1 MNKPNLSKLIF
12 KKSYEKNSDN
22 FVDEFYSD
30 CLKNSILYKRI
41 AGYFNSSIFNLI
53 KPELE
58 IFIKN
63 QGKIRIICNTEII
76 KNKED
81 LASIEKGYSDR
92 EKTLFNEEIVKMIR
106 NNIESSKLLYLLIK
120 QNILDIQIIE
130 TWDSKNKIQRFLHS
144 KIGIFKD
151 NYNNI
156 VAFTGSH
163 NETFSGWSE
172 KGNEESFEVF
182 CSWNTNED
190 ERCDNKEKYFDSLW
204 KNNEDDQNVI
214 LYQPSELLAIL
225 EKSIYEID
233 KEIDISRIEI
243 YEQLQKAI
251 FELSNKLIKNTIN
264 KWDLENS
271 SKKLRPYQLQIL
283 ENWEANN
290 RIGLFNMCTGSG
302 KTFTSI
308 CAIKDA
314 IYNKNE
320 IPLILVPSKLLE
332 FQWKNEIKKALGNQ
346 ILVFTNDDLSKYP
359 NTLSFSKRQDEN
371 NKMAFIFTYKKA
383 SSLDF
388 LKNFHWGK
396 HIFLIADEVH
406 NIGATNA
413 RRIMEYEVGAKI
425 GLSATPM
432 RKYDEEGSQII
443 LSYFEKTIEPVYEIS
458 NGINDGA
465 LSRYNYFFNNV
476 YLNEAESEEY
486 ISLTKRIGRK
496 IALLNSKE
504 KIMDDSSLQTL
515 LINRAKILKKAE
527 QKYEKTIEILNNEI
541 KNIQDE
547 KWLIYFEDKIEIK
560 NFRQLLK
567 QRNFK
572 YMDYTYDFYSG
583 MQNQNEIKNKIIEH
597 FRKNGGIIFCIKCLD
612 EGVDIPEIN
621 KAIIIA
627 SSKNPREYVQR
638 RGRIL
643 RKHTGKNY
651 AYIYDFLVLPSANIT
666 NDIVDSS
673 LESEIERLEAF
684 SRNSENG
691 NILDKDI
698 QWIKRRYLNIQKGE
712 K

>member
-1 MNKPNLSKLIF
+1 MNNPNLSESIF
-12 KKSYEKNSDN
+12 KKSYDKNSDN
-22 FVDEFYSD
+22 FVDEFYSI

-41 AGYFNSSIFNLI
+41 AGYFNSSIFDLI
-53 KPELE
+53 KPELKV
-58 IFIKN
+58 FIEN
-63 QGKIRIICNTEII
+63 QGKIKIICNTEII
-76 KNKED
+76 NNKDD
-81 LASIEKGYSDR
+81 LSSIEKGYSDR
-92 EKTLFNEEIVKMIR
+92 AKTFFDEEILKIIK

-120 QNILDIQIIE
+120 QKILDIQIIE
-130 TWDSKNKIQRFLHS
+130 TWDSKNKIQRLLHS
-144 KIGIFKD
+144 KIGIFED

-172 KGNEESFEVF
+172 KGNEECFEVF
-182 CSWNTNED
+182 CSWKENDN
-190 ERCDNKEKYFDSLW
+190 ERCDYKEKYFDSLW
-204 KNNEDDQNVI
+204 KNNEDNQNII
-214 LYQPSELLAIL
+214 LYKPSELLDIL
-225 EKSIYEID
+225 EKHICEINKD
-233 KEIDISRIEI
+233 AGISRIQI

-251 FELSNKLIKNTIN
+251 IELSNKKIKNTIN

-290 RIGLFNMCTGSG
+290 RIGLFNMCTGAG

-308 CAIKDA
+308 CAIKNA
-314 IYNKNE
+314 IYDKNE
-320 IPLILVPSKLLE
+320 IPLIIVPSKLLE
-332 FQWKNEIKKALGNQ
+332 FQWKNEIKKTLGNQ

-359 NTLSFSKRQDEN
+359 NTLSFSKRQDEK
-371 NKMAFIFTYKKA
+371 NKKVFIFTYKKA

-388 LKNFHWGK
+388 LKNFNWGK

-406 NIGATNA
+406 NIGAPNA

-443 LSYFEKTIEPVYEIS
+443 LKYFEKTIQPIYEIK
-458 NGINDGA
+458 NGIDDGTLA
-465 LSRYNYFFNNV
+465 RYNYFFSNI
-476 YLNEAESEEY
+476 YLNDDESENY
-486 ISLTKRIGRK
+486 ISLTKRIGKK
-496 IALLNSKE
+496 IALLNTNE

-527 QKYEKTIEILNNEI
+527 QKYEKTIEILNTEI
-541 KNIQDE
+541 KNIEDE
-547 KWLIYFEDKIEIK
+547 KWLIYFEDKTEIK
-560 NFRQLLK
+560 NFRELLK

-572 YMDYTYDFYSG
+572 FMDYTYDFYSG
-583 MQNQNEIKNKIIEH
+583 MPNENEIKNKTIEH

-643 RKHTGKNY
+643 RKHAGKSF
-651 AYIYDFLVLPSANIT
+651 ACIYDFLVLPSNKWT
-666 NDIVDSS
+666 NDISDNS
-673 LESEIERLEAF
+673 LKSEIERLETF
-684 SRNSENG
+684 SKSSENG
-691 NILDKDI
+691 NIVEKDI
-698 QWIKRRYLNIQKGE
+698 KRIKQKYLNIQEGE